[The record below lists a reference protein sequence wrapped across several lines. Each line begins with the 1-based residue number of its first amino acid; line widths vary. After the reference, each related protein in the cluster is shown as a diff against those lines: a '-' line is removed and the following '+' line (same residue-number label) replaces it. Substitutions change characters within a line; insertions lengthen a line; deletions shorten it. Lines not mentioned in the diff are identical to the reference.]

1 MRSFWRPLE
10 AAQADYETLR
20 RVALSGGCSIT
31 AVASRFDRIG
41 LAGLIL
47 RPVSDADFSATIIGA
62 SRPSWTPYRDPRQD
76 AIGDAYELLL
86 SLSPGVVSPLLEVRR

>member
-1 MRSFWRPLE
+1 MTSFWSTQE
-10 AAQADYETLR
+10 AAQADYEALR
-20 RVALSGGCSIT
+20 RVALAGGRSIT
-31 AVASRFDRIG
+31 TAASRFERIG

-47 RPVSDADFSATIIGA
+47 RPVLEPDFNATIIGA

-86 SLSPGVVSPLLEVRR
+86 SLSPGLVSSLLEVQR

>member
-1 MRSFWRPLE
+1 MKSFWRPLE
-10 AAQADYETLR
+10 TAQVDYEALR
-20 RVALSGGCSIT
+20 RVALAGGHSIT
-31 AVASRFDRIG
+31 TIAHRFDRIG

-47 RPVSDADFSATIIGA
+47 RPVSDADFAVTIVGA

-86 SLSPGVVSPLLEVRR
+86 SLSSGVVSPLLEVRR